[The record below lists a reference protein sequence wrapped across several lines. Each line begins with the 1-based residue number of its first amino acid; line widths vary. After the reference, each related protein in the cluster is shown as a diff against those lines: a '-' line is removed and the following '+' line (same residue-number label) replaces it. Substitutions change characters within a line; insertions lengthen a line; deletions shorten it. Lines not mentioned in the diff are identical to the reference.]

1 MEKNSLTYSLVDSGN
16 LRKLE
21 RVGGILVDR
30 PCGVAIWEPKHKD
43 KWKEADAVF
52 TREKEG
58 AWVFKRKPKDW
69 LVEIEHVLFQVIP
82 TDFGHLGFFP
92 EHAFLWKW
100 MRGKFRERKG
110 ETSFLNLFAY
120 SGGATMVAALEKAK
134 VCHLD
139 ASKPMVSLARE
150 NAIVNHLSEAPIR
163 WIVEDVK
170 KFLQRELKRGVSYD
184 AILLDPP
191 SFGRGTNKEVFVIE
205 EDILSLLDMCKRL
218 LSKDPLFL
226 AFSCHTPGF
235 TPTVLHH
242 LLQQTLGGEKISFGE
257 MLLPSASSY
266 NLPLGSYA
274 IWEGK

>member
-1 MEKNSLTYSLVDSGN
+1 MIDSGHG
-16 LRKLE
+16 RKLE
-21 RVGGILVDR
+21 KVGGLLIDR
-30 PCGVAIWEPKHKD
+30 PCNVAIWEPQCKE

-58 AWVFKRKPKDW
+58 NWIFTRKKSSW
-69 LVEIEHVLFQVIP
+69 QVEIENVLFHVTP

-100 MRGKFRERKG
+100 MRGKFRERNANV
-110 ETSFLNLFAY
+110 SFLNLFAY
-120 SGGATMVAALEKAK
+120 SGGASLVAAQEKAK

-139 ASKPMVSLARE
+139 ASKPMVAMARE
-150 NAIVNHLSEAPIR
+150 NAKLNGLSEAPIR
-163 WIVEDVK
+163 WIVDDVK
-170 KFLQRELKRGVSYD
+170 KFLLREKKREVQYD

-191 SFGRGTNKEVFVIE
+191 SFGRGTNNEIFTIE
-205 EDILSLLDMCKRL
+205 EDIISLLEMCKSL
-218 LSKDPLFL
+218 LSKDPLFV

-242 LLQQTLGGEKISFGE
+242 LLKQTFGGKISIGE
-257 MLLPSASSY
+257 MLLPSVSSFS
-266 NLPLGSYA
+266 LPSGSYA